1 MLSISKKLKVHQ
13 SLETATEAV
22 MQEHVY
28 EKSVRDADELKQRL
42 IEKWSAIQPN
52 FINRL
57 IGGEIVLMHACQKLL
72 K

>member
-1 MLSISKKLKVHQ
+1 
-13 SLETATEAV
+13 